1 MCFTIIFFALF
12 GLQLV
17 GTVKTQS
24 CGEAVS
30 ALNDNSE
37 CDEAFQ
43 AFNNNTTSESPLCT
57 GECLD
62 LVSSMVF
69 ECGEEYVSQLHS

>member
-1 MCFTIIFFALF
+1 MYFNLLYIIFFALF
-12 GLQLV
+12 EF

-43 AFNNNTTSESPLCT
+43 AFNSNTTSKNPLCT

-62 LVSSMVF
+62 LVSSMAF
-69 ECGEEYVSQLHS
+69 ECGEEYVSQLQI